1 MAWESKRLDEIAM
14 IQTGPFGS
22 QLHKKD
28 YVDVGTPII
37 TVEHL
42 GQYRIRRQNM
52 PMVTNEDA
60 NRLQKYS
67 LLPGDIVFSRVGSVD
82 QSSYVG
88 KAESGWLFSGRC
100 LRVRP
105 DANKAD
111 PLFTYYALNTAG
123 LKSYIRAIAVG
134 ATMPSINTAILSE
147 VPISLPPLNEQ
158 QRIAT
163 VLGSLDDK
171 IAANQHI
178 LKIVNETI
186 QAAWSHAAA
195 ASSAY
200 VKLEE
205 VIDINPRTV
214 APKGATLKTLEMKN
228 LPEVGFSVDEWI
240 DREAKSGSRYQNG
253 DTLLA
258 RITPCFENGK
268 CGYVDFLETGAVGA
282 GSTEFIVLRP
292 QQGVPSA
299 VPYVIARSADF
310 RTFAA
315 QTMTGTSGR
324 QRVQHRGLKAYETVW
339 PTSDSLTDFDSKTSP
354 LLELAAKLRDEN
366 RVLANTRDELL
377 PLLMNGKISVREAEQ
392 EATSAGADIPSEEI
406 EA

>member
-1 MAWESKRLDEIAM
+1 MDWESKRLDEIAT

-123 LKSYIRAIAVG
+123 LKNYIRAIAVG

-158 QRIAT
+158 PRIAT

-171 IAANQHI
+171 IAANNHT
-178 LKIVNETI
+178 LGIVDETI
-186 QAAWSHAAA
+186 QSLWKHAVQAGSVNA
-195 ASSAY
+195 
-200 VKLEE
+200 LLDD
-205 VIDINPRTV
+205 VIAINPRTPI
-214 APKGATLKTLEMKN
+214 PKGTVVRKIEMKN
-228 LPEVGFSVDEWI
+228 LPEAGFSISEW
-240 DREAKSGSRYQNG
+240 EEHEVKGGSRYRNG

-268 CGYVDFLETGAVGA
+268 CGFVDFLETDAVGA
-282 GSTEFIVLRP
+282 GSTEFIVMRP
-292 QQGVPSA
+292 HPDIPPAAPYA
-299 VPYVIARSADF
+299 VARSADF
-310 RTFAA
+310 RAFAA

-324 QRVQHRGLKAYETVW
+324 QRVQARDLEAYETEW
-339 PTSDSLTDFDSKTSP
+339 PNGEQLSNYGSRTTP
-354 LLELAAKLRDEN
+354 LLNFAGELRNESQ
-366 RVLANTRDELL
+366 VLAKTRDELL
-377 PLLMNGKISVREAEQ
+377 PLLMSGKITVREAGQ
-392 EATSAGADIPSEEI
+392 EAAAAGAQIPSEEN
-406 EA
+406 EV